1 LGAGQPEITT
11 GAAADLVSLDPDHQ
25 AFYGRGAD
33 RLFDSWIFSAGCS
46 GVDCVW
52 RRGRKL
58 VSKGEHVARAP
69 IIRRYRAVLEKILT

>member
-1 LGAGQPEITT
+1 
-11 GAAADLVSLDPDHQ
+11 
-25 AFYGRGAD
+25 
-33 RLFDSWIFSAGCS
+33 
-46 GVDCVW
+46 VW